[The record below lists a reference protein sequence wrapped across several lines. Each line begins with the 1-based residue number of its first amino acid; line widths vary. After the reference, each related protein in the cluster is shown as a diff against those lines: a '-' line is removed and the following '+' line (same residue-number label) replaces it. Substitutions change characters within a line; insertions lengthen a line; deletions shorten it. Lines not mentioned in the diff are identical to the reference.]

1 MGLSPAASAASGWM
15 VNSTSA
21 TAAAEINEEECEQ
34 VGLSPTAGSGASKGV
49 VFLLV
54 TMIDVNSMLEMV
66 ESEVWL
72 HGYVNSMVAA
82 MELGGVV
89 EGGLKLDA
97 SKGGE
102 TQMVRST
109 HAAYFNIK
117 LVRQQ
122 KVRSMHERT

>member
-15 VNSTSA
+15 VNSRSA

-72 HGYVNSMVAA
+72 HGDVNSMVAA
-82 MELGGVV
+82 MELRGGGRRRLGVV
-89 EGGLKLDA
+89 RHRWSEVR
-97 SKGGE
+97 
-102 TQMVRST
+102 TQ
-109 HAAYFNIK
+109 
-117 LVRQQ
+117 
-122 KVRSMHERT
+122 RT

>member
-72 HGYVNSMVAA
+72 HGDVNSMVAA
-82 MELGGVV
+82 IELGG
-89 EGGLKLDA
+89 
-97 SKGGE
+97 SW
-102 TQMVRST
+102 
-109 HAAYFNIK
+109 
-117 LVRQQ
+117 
-122 KVRSMHERT
+122 

>member
-1 MGLSPAASAASGWM
+1 MGATADAAGAADA
-15 VNSTSA
+15 A
-21 TAAAEINEEECEQ
+21 TAAGETVVVAAT
-34 VGLSPTAGSGASKGV
+34 PPAAGTFLI

-72 HGYVNSMVAA
+72 HGDVNSMVAA